1 MTKSRTI
8 LITGGGTGGHVFPGL
23 ALAAELVRQ
32 DPSIQ
37 IVWVGTRGRVEERA
51 VPAAGYPIEF
61 VDVAFLK
68 GRGGVGKLKAMAK
81 LPGAGLQAASL
92 IRRHRPAA
100 IIGVG
105 GFASGPIGALGG
117 AMGIPVFVLEQNAR
131 PGATNRA
138 LSKVAR
144 AVYAT
149 FEHSRNSFGSA
160 PVKVLGNPV
169 RASLLTGA
177 RRRQPKGKLSVLVL
191 GGSQGARSLNEGAPL
206 LFKALAE
213 SGLALNIVHSAG
225 HGREDEVVAAY
236 GAAGVEAEVTPFID
250 DMATAY
256 SNTDF
261 VLTRAGATSL
271 CELTAVG
278 LPAMYVPFPHAADD
292 HQTVNAQTVVE
303 AGGGVMVSDEELL
316 SGGRAV
322 RLLGPLL
329 RHPEVLEKMARA
341 AKNVGRPNAA
351 KDIAADILEQLQ

>member
-1 MTKSRTI
+1 MTESRTI

-23 ALAAELVRQ
+23 ALADELVRQ
-32 DPSIQ
+32 DPSVE

-68 GRGGVGKLKAMAK
+68 GRGPMGKVKALAK
-81 LPGAGLQAASL
+81 LPGAGLQAATL
-92 IRRHRPAA
+92 IRRYRPSA

-117 AMGIPVFVLEQNAR
+117 TMGIPVFVLEQNAR

-138 LSKVAR
+138 LAKVAR

-149 FEHSRNSFGSA
+149 FENGRDAFGTA

-177 RRRQPKGKLSVLVL
+177 PRRRPTGKLSVLVM
-191 GGSQGARSLNEGAPL
+191 GGSQGARALNEGAPR
-206 LFKALAE
+206 LFKALAA
-213 SGLALNIVHSAG
+213 SGLELNVVHSAG
-225 HGREDEVVAAY
+225 RGRADEVKAAY
-236 GAAGVEAEVTPFID
+236 EAAGIVADVTPFID
-250 DMATAY
+250 DMAAAY
-256 SNTDF
+256 AKADF

-271 CELTAVG
+271 CELTALG
-278 LPAMYVPFPHAADD
+278 IPALYVPFPQAADD
-292 HQTVNAQTVVE
+292 HQTINAQTVVE
-303 AGGGVMVSDEELL
+303 AGGGVMVTDDELM
-316 SGGRAV
+316 SGERAV

-329 RHPEVLEKMARA
+329 RHPDVLEKMARA
-341 AKNVGRPNAA
+341 AKTVGRPNAA
-351 KDIAADILEQLQ
+351 KDIAADILEQL

>member
-1 MTKSRTI
+1 MPESRTV

-23 ALAAELVRQ
+23 ALADELTRQ
-32 DPSIQ
+32 DPSIK

-68 GRGGVGKLKAMAK
+68 GRGGFGKVKALAK

-92 IRRHRPAA
+92 IRRYRPAA

-117 AMGIPVFVLEQNAR
+117 AMGVPVFVLEQNAR

-138 LSKVAR
+138 LAKVAR

-149 FEHSRNSFGSA
+149 FENGRDSFGSA
-160 PVKVLGNPV
+160 PVKVLGNPI
-169 RASLLTGA
+169 RASLLRNA
-177 RRRQPKGKLSVLVL
+177 KRRQNKGKLSVLVM
-191 GGSQGARSLNEGAPL
+191 GGSQGAASLNEGAPL

-213 SGLALNIVHSAG
+213 SGLELNVVHSAG
-225 HGREDEVVAAY
+225 RGRDEEVEAAY
-236 GAAGVEAEVTPFID
+236 EAAGVEANVMPFID
-250 DMATAY
+250 DMASAY

-261 VLTRAGATSL
+261 VVSRAGATSL
-271 CELTAVG
+271 CELTAIG
-278 LPAMYVPFPHAADD
+278 MPAMYVPFPAAADD

-303 AGGGVMVSDEELL
+303 AGGGVMVTDEELL
-316 SGGRAV
+316 KGERAV

-341 AKNVGRPNAA
+341 AKAVGRPNAA
-351 KDIAADILEQLQ
+351 RDIAGDILEQL